1 MDKTKFLR
9 DPQLD
14 SEGFLDTAAPCRGC
28 RPEDM
33 CPRSGHC
40 ANYDLRHHIYGI
52 SSAMG
57 DTPFNYGQMNRAM
70 DARINDMLE
79 EQGVPA
85 PEAFITQDGTKI
97 ERVSASPWSLL
108 DQDHLDRIHAIWLA
122 SEGRVRDELRAYHT
136 QAIMGIRD

>member
-1 MDKTKFLR
+1 
-9 DPQLD
+9 
-14 SEGFLDTAAPCRGC
+14 
-28 RPEDM
+28 
-33 CPRSGHC
+33 
-40 ANYDLRHHIYGI
+40 
-52 SSAMG
+52 MG